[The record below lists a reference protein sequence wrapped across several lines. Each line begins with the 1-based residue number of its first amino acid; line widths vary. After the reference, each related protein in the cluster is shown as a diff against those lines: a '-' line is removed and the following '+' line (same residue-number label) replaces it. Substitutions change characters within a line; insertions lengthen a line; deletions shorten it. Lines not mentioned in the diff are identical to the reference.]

1 MNRKTTNSIHIEKV
15 VADENLIDFPR
26 LETMV
31 QWILS
36 CENQPAKW
44 TINIIFVNDEYITK
58 LNKKFLGKNNAT
70 DVLSFN
76 LSEADEMV
84 GEVYIS
90 AERAKI
96 QAIEY
101 KVSFQNEVSRLVAH
115 GVYHLL
121 GYDDQTESERRVMTA
136 KENKALQH

>member
-1 MNRKTTNSIHIEKV
+1 
-15 VADENLIDFPR
+15 
-26 LETMV
+26 MV
-31 QWILS
+31 KWILS
-36 CENQPAKW
+36 CEKQPAKW
-44 TINIIFVNDEYITK
+44 KINIIFVNDEYITK
-58 LNKKFLGKNNAT
+58 LNKRFLGKNNAT

-76 LSEADEMV
+76 LSETNEML

-101 KVSFQNEVSRLVAH
+101 QVSFQNELSRLVAH

-121 GYDDQTESERRVMTA
+121 GYDDQTESERRVMTV